1 MHCVHRP
8 GRVSLLTLLLATPT
22 LALAQVGA
30 PPAFD
35 KPVDLDTLAAYRG
48 GSDKVRAE
56 IGLTGTTSQNTAS
69 QISTGQNIIQSGS
82 FANLSGL
89 PIVVQNSGANVLIQ
103 NAVILQLQM
112 Q

>member
-1 MHCVHRP
+1 MHRVHRC
-8 GRVSLLTLLLATPT
+8 GLSGLLTLLLATP
-22 LALAQVGA
+22 ALAQVST
-30 PPAFD
+30 PSAFD
-35 KPVDLDTLAAYRG
+35 KPVDLGTLAAYRG

-56 IGLTGTTSQNTAS
+56 IDLQGTTSNNTAS
-69 QISTGQNIIQSGS
+69 QITTGQNIIQSGS